1 MNRQETVKKIREFNR
16 FYLPVM
22 DILDSCYLDSEYSA
36 TEVRILYEIYGNEKC
51 TANLIV
57 GKLHIDKSYLS
68 RILKKLEQDSIIA
81 KKVLAEDTRSMEI
94 SLTEK
99 GVSCIEE
106 LIKRANS
113 EIFLLLEN
121 LTDAECRKIEAAIDT
136 VTRLI
141 SKGKDW

>member
-1 MNRQETVKKIREFNR
+1 MDRQETVEKIREFNR
-16 FYLPVM
+16 FYLPIM
-22 DILDSCYLDSEYSA
+22 DLLDSCYLDSDYSV
-36 TEVRILYEIYGNEKC
+36 TEVRILYEIHGNEKC

-68 RILKKLEQDSIIA
+68 RILKRFERDGILE
-81 KKVLAEDTRSMEI
+81 KKVSEEDTRSFVL

-99 GVSCIEE
+99 GEE
-106 LIKRANS
+106 CFNELVGRANS
-113 EIFLLLEN
+113 EIFLLLYD

-136 VTRLI
+136 VIKLI